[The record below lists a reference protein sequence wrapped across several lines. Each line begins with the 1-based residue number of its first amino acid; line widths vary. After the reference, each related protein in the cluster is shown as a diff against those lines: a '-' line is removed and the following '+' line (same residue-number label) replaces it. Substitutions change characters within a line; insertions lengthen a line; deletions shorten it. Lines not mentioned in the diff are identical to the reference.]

1 MFYFFSFERLDS
13 LWRLALAH
21 ALTLCLVLLNFVSF
35 PFPYMGEVRP
45 LFFLMAV
52 FYWAVYRPTLMPF
65 AFAFLI
71 GLAMD
76 ILSGFPLG
84 LNAFIFVAAQWFVRS
99 QRLFLMGQSFLM
111 LWAGF
116 MVTALFV
123 VFIQWSFFSIINLA
137 VSSLWSALMEVGVS
151 LLIFPLMS
159 LLFISVHRLLPHLHK
174 SLA

>member
-1 MFYFFSFERLDS
+1 M
-13 LWRLALAH
+13 AH
-21 ALTLCLVLLNFVSF
+21 VLTFCLVFLNFVSF

-52 FYWAVYRPTLMPF
+52 FYWAVYRPTLMPS
-65 AFAFLI
+65 AFVFVI

-84 LNAFIFVAAQWFVRS
+84 LNAFLFVAAQWLVRS

-116 MVTALFV
+116 MVTAFLV
-123 VFIQWSFFSIINLA
+123 VFVQWSFFSIVSRSL
-137 VSSLWSALMEVGVS
+137 SSLWPALMEAGVS
-151 LLIFPLMS
+151 ILIFPLMS